1 MSKECVLCRGE
12 QADSQL
18 KHVEVWRDEFW
29 RVTVSLAA
37 EVPGFA
43 YLEPLRHVPY
53 VTDLDGSEAESFGPV
68 LAAVTRALKE
78 ATGAELVHVYIF
90 GGGVPHLHVHL
101 APHGEGD
108 ALNEAM
114 VRGPLVERSLPGGL
128 TEFVSEQ
135 YPPLPEDPRRKTAER
150 ARRLLAG

>member
-12 QADSQL
+12 QADAEL
-18 KHVEVWRDEFW
+18 KRVEVWRDELW

-43 YLEPLRHVPY
+43 YLEPLRHVPH
-53 VTDLDGSEAESFGPV
+53 VTDPDGPEAESFGPV

-78 ATGAELVHVYIF
+78 ATGAELVYVYIF

-101 APHGEGD
+101 APHSEGD

-128 TEFVSEQ
+128 IESVSEQ
-135 YPPLPEDPRRKTAER
+135 YPPLPEDVQRETAER
-150 ARRLLAG
+150 VRTLLAG